1 MIDYAD
7 IVEIPIEDAKARI
20 RTWLARLPIP
30 VTLWAEGGAGE
41 AIVEI
46 GAGIW
51 NEVSKIAASLKT
63 FSVGEASS
71 GTALE
76 IYSRNVYGHTRNPG
90 TESVHRVDL
99 TCASDSGPHTL
110 TKGCLIVSDG
120 GTNSYWLDDIVGHGF
135 PYLLASGETLACKFK
150 CGTIGIQSNVSL
162 GTITHMV
169 TTLLGVTCVNV
180 ETSTGSGIS
189 TYVVGAE
196 RETDASLKNRN
207 SLKWATRNPLSLV
220 EEAYEYYALM
230 AAPNVTRVKVYGT
243 AAYGTST
250 VHVVLAAANA
260 PAGPDDV
267 EAVLEDLQARTLSAQ
282 VTVSA
287 AAATT
292 VPLAPVGT
300 VYYSSAFA
308 LASVQQ
314 YVGSAIEDRLA
325 LTDIGGQNLSG
336 LGTNVVPVS
345 DIIDAIENT
354 TIAGQKCIV
363 AVNLTS
369 PVGAVALTAIQIA
382 VKGSLSG
389 ITWIAVA

>member
-1 MIDYAD
+1 MIDYSD
-7 IVEIPIEDAKARI
+7 IVEVDTDSAKARI

-30 VTLWAEGGAGE
+30 VTLWAEGGMGE

-51 NEVSKIAASLKT
+51 NEVSKIAAALKT

-71 GTALE
+71 GTALD
-76 IYSRNVYGHTRNPG
+76 IYSLNVYGHTRHPG
-90 TESVHRVDL
+90 TEAIHRVVL
-99 TCASDSGPHTL
+99 TCASDSVPHTL
-110 TKGCLIVSDG
+110 NQGGAIVSDG
-120 GTNSYWLDDIVGHGF
+120 TNSFWLDSVVGGTF
-135 PYLLASGETLACKFK
+135 PFTLQPGTSQAFGFK
-150 CGTIGIQSNVSL
+150 CGTIGAQANASDIGAINQ
-162 GTITHMV
+162 MV
-169 TTLLGVTCVNV
+169 TTIIGITCTNPENV
-180 ETSTGSGIS
+180 AGSLTSLITA
-189 TYVVGAE
+189 GAN
-196 RETDASLKNRN
+196 RESDAHLKIRN

-220 EEAYEYYALM
+220 EDAYDYYARA
-230 AAPNVTRVKVYGT
+230 AAPNITRVKVEGT
-243 AAYGTST
+243 AAYGIGT
-250 VHVVLAAANA
+250 VHVTLAADNA
-260 PAGPDDV
+260 GAGSEDV
-267 EAVLEDLQARTLSAQ
+267 ALVQEDLDGRVMPW
-282 VTVSA
+282 VTVIVVG
-287 AAATT
+287 ATK
-292 VPLAPVGT
+292 VYVDPVGT

-308 LASVQQ
+308 LASVQH
-314 YVGSAIEDRLA
+314 YVESAIEDRLA

-369 PVGAVALTAIQIA
+369 PVGAVTLTATQIA